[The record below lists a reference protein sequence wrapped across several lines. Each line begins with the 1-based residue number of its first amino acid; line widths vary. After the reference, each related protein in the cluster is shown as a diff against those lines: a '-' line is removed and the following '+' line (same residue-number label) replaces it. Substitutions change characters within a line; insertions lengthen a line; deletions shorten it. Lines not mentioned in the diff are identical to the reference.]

1 MIDVCKTSLMWNNK
15 IMIQQSR
22 NIVIGL
28 IAAVLIG
35 IGGAFFY
42 YQGFGIKPY
51 DAARDKAFIVDFFK
65 KNWYMLISDY
75 SPDYNVEFML
85 DQRAPTTDDSRDVGK
100 LIMKTYIIDGK
111 PVGFI
116 NYYEK
121 ELKVAQILFLIVHE
135 EHRGKGYARKLMQY
149 ALNDLKKR
157 GILVARLNTRTD
169 NTKARKLY
177 ESRGFKQIWTDGA
190 YVIYELIL

>member
-1 MIDVCKTSLMWNNK
+1 MIK
-15 IMIQQSR
+15 QSR

-75 SPDYNVEFML
+75 APDYNVEFML

-100 LIMKTYIIDGK
+100 LIMKTYVIDGK

-121 ELKVAQILFLIVHE
+121 ELRHWTPSIKYKRKVLSYF
-135 EHRGKGYARKLMQY
+135 
-149 ALNDLKKR
+149 
-157 GILVARLNTRTD
+157 
-169 NTKARKLY
+169 
-177 ESRGFKQIWTDGA
+177 
-190 YVIYELIL
+190 